1 MAKVSKKELANIRA
15 RASSAR
21 GEPIGF
27 DEVSR
32 TVNKVKTRQNKKAVK
47 EARKRAKKARKQVG
61 LKRTKKSR
69 PILMGV
75 VGLLSMIFIMSVVS
89 FVVLTQSLSSA
100 NQEWVT
106 TGEDISTGELPS
118 MSVMLDANGDTITR
132 FYDQYRIPVS
142 SEEISPVMKQAMVAI
157 EDNRFYEHQGVD
169 FKGIARAAVNNL
181 QGGNTQGAS
190 TINMQLAKTY
200 RYLVTAQTDEE
211 REEAIAT
218 TSTRKFK
225 DIQTALKL
233 DETMEKDEILTRYL
247 NLVPFPSGAYGVQ
260 AAAQTMFGVNAS
272 ELTLPQA
279 ALLAGSVQSP
289 EYNNPFT
296 YPDNALN
303 RRNDVLNS
311 MRGVVPNA
319 EIDQALSEPLGVL
332 PEANRVSKGCTG
344 ANPELEAGFFCQH
357 VVNWMDAHGIGEQ
370 DLMTKGFTIQTTLNP
385 EVQRATLNAVRTTTD
400 PQGEN
405 VQTVSSFVN
414 PGEGREILSMA
425 SSRAYGLDESLKQTT
440 LLTPASQVGAG
451 GGSTFKVF
459 TAATS
464 LQQGRSIDDKID
476 NPSTAVVYGLGTSGG
491 SCPVNAWCVSNLGD
505 YENPIS
511 LKDALSHS
519 PNAAFAN
526 LIGEVGVGPT
536 VTTAV
541 ELGLRGYAF
550 PQPGTD
556 VSIQQQVTDG
566 NQGSFTLGSTPVN
579 ALEMSNVAATLASE
593 GRWCEPSPV
602 VSIADNGEDIPLQR
616 PACEQVMAPS
626 VANDLAEGMSDDT
639 IGGTAAGMAKQMGWT
654 APMSAKTGTTSSF
667 LSSSFF
673 GYIPGKA
680 AGYVYTFSDGQ
691 QSAPLCWTGSQ
702 VVSCAGGSSYG
713 GQGPAKTWM
722 MVGQSL
728 GWDN

>member
-1 MAKVSKKELANIRA
+1 MAKISKKELARIRE

-27 DEVSR
+27 DEMNR
-32 TVNKVKTRQNKKAVK
+32 TVNKVKNRQNKKAVK

-69 PILMGV
+69 PILMGAMGLFSV
-75 VGLLSMIFIMSVVS
+75 VFIMGVIS
-89 FVVLTQSLSSA
+89 FVVLTQSLSTA
-100 NQEWVT
+100 NKEWVT
-106 TGEDISTGELPS
+106 AGEDISTGELPS
-118 MSVMLDANGDTITR
+118 MSVMTDTNGDVITR

-142 SEEISPVMKQAMVAI
+142 SEEISPLMKQAMVAI
-157 EDNRFYEHQGVD
+157 EDNRFYEHNGVD
-169 FKGIARAAVNNL
+169 LKGIARAAVNNL

-211 REEAIAT
+211 REDAIAT

-247 NLVPFPSGAYGVQ
+247 NLVPFPSGAYGIQ

-272 ELTLPQA
+272 ELTLSQS

-303 RRNDVLNS
+303 RRNDVLNA
-311 MRGVVPNA
+311 MRGMVPNA
-319 EIDQALSEPLGVL
+319 DVDKAMEEPLGTL
-332 PEANRVSKGCTG
+332 PEPNRVAKGCTG
-344 ANPELEAGFFCQH
+344 ANPEIGAGFFCQH
-357 VVNWMDAHGIGEQ
+357 VVNWMDSHGISEH
-370 DLMTKGFTIQTTLNP
+370 DLMTKGLTIKTTLNP
-385 EVQRATLNAVRTTTD
+385 DVQKATMDAVRSTTD

-405 VQTVSSFVN
+405 VQTVASFVN
-414 PGEGREILSMA
+414 PGDDREILSMV
-425 SSRAYGLDESLKQTT
+425 SSREYGLDENLKQTT

-451 GGSTFKVF
+451 GGSTFKIF

-464 LQQGRSIDDKID
+464 LQQGGSIDDKID
-476 NPSTAVVYGLGTSGG
+476 NPPTAVVYGLGTSGG
-491 SCPVNAWCVSNLGD
+491 SCPENAWCVSNLGD
-505 YENPIS
+505 YENPMT

-526 LIGEVGVGPT
+526 LIGDVGVGPT
-536 VTTAV
+536 VTTSV
-541 ELGLRGYAF
+541 ELGLRSYAVA
-550 PQPGTD
+550 QPGTD
-556 VSIQQQVTDG
+556 MSIQQQVTDG

-602 VSIADNGEDIPLQR
+602 VSIADDGEDIPLQR
-616 PACEQVMAPS
+616 TPCEQVMAPS
-626 VANDLAEGMSDDT
+626 VANSLADGMSDDT
-639 IGGTAAGMAKQMGWT
+639 IGGTAAGMAKEMGWT

-722 MVGQSL
+722 LVGRAL
-728 GWDN
+728 GWG